1 MIQEDVELILKNKKS
16 EEGGNFI
23 AWHPEEN
30 GLFTFKSVDALV
42 VSEVLREARG
52 ADSSNR
58 PDGVQPIWSKVPQK
72 VRICA
77 LRLVVQGLPTMQ
89 SKHRRHLAQLGTCL
103 RSSME
108 SEDAFHAL
116 IIWPGDAR
124 VWEVM
129 QEVWEVPVK
138 EDVITPD
145 KEGYWT

>member
-1 MIQEDVELILKNKKS
+1 
-16 EEGGNFI
+16 
-23 AWHPEEN
+23 
-30 GLFTFKSVDALV
+30 
-42 VSEVLREARG
+42 
-52 ADSSNR
+52 
-58 PDGVQPIWSKVPQK
+58 
-72 VRICA
+72 
-77 LRLVVQGLPTMQ
+77 
-89 SKHRRHLAQLGTCL
+89 
-103 RSSME
+103 ME